1 MKISI
6 PQNKWVLRGLIAL
19 VVILLVVTILYIF
32 QSRKMNE
39 IVESLNIEKTILTE
53 EYQDLVLN
61 YDSLHSNND
70 TLNMML
76 EIERE
81 RISHLV
87 EEIKT
92 IKATNM
98 SKIREFQKE
107 LTTLRT
113 VLRTY
118 IVQIDSLNTINKEL
132 TRENIEQKRQYTQI
146 QSSYQKLEA
155 TKDELEKKVT
165 IASQLETTNLTAEAL
180 TPSDRSTNRSSRA
193 GKLKVCFTLLKNLTA
208 PVGMKEVYIRIER
221 PDGQL
226 LMHSR
231 NDLFKM
237 DGSDINYSAKR
248 TIEYGGENT
257 DACIFYNVDTGEL
270 TEGEYTVDVFSDG
283 FHIGKMKFN
292 LK

>member
-1 MKISI
+1 MKITI

-19 VVILLVVTILYIF
+19 VVILFVVAILYIF
-32 QSRKMNE
+32 QTRKMNE
-39 IVESLNIEKTILTE
+39 IVENLNIEKTILTE
-53 EYQDLVLN
+53 EYQDLVQN

-70 TLNMML
+70 TLNLML
-76 EIERE
+76 EVERE

-146 QSSYQKLEA
+146 RSSYQKLEA

-165 IASQLETTNLTAEAL
+165 IASQLETANLKAEAL
-180 TPSDRSTNRSSRA
+180 TPSERSTNRSSRT

-208 PVGMKEVYIRIER
+208 PVGMKEVFIRIER

-231 NDLFKM
+231 NDLFTF
-237 DGSDINYSAKR
+237 DGTEINYSAKR
-248 TIEYGGENT
+248 TVEYGGENT
-257 DACIFYNVDTGEL
+257 DLCIFYDVDTGEL
-270 TEGEYTVDVFSDG
+270 TEGEYTVDIFSDG
-283 FHIGKMKFN
+283 FHIGKLKFS

>member
-1 MKISI
+1 MKITI

-19 VVILLVVTILYIF
+19 VVILFVVAILYIF
-32 QSRKMNE
+32 QTRKMNE
-39 IVESLNIEKTILTE
+39 IVENLNIEKTILTE
-53 EYQDLVLN
+53 EYQDLVQN

-70 TLNMML
+70 TLNLML
-76 EIERE
+76 EVERE

-118 IVQIDSLNTINKEL
+118 IVQIDSLNTLNKEL

-146 QSSYQKLEA
+146 RSSYQKLEA

-165 IASQLETTNLTAEAL
+165 IASQLETANLKAEAL
-180 TPSDRSTNRSSRA
+180 TPSERSTNRSSRT

-208 PVGMKEVYIRIER
+208 PGGMKEVFIRIER

-231 NDLFKM
+231 NDLFTF
-237 DGSDINYSAKR
+237 DGTEINYSAKR
-248 TIEYGGENT
+248 TVEYGGENT
-257 DACIFYNVDTGEL
+257 DLCIFYDVDTGEL
-270 TEGEYTVDVFSDG
+270 TEGE
-283 FHIGKMKFN
+283 
-292 LK
+292 

>member
-1 MKISI
+1 MKITL
-6 PQNKWVLRGLIAL
+6 PQNKWVLRGLLLLIIIL
-19 VVILLVVTILYIF
+19 FVVAILYIF
-32 QSRKMNE
+32 QSRKMSE
-39 IVESLNIEKTILTE
+39 IVENLNIEKSILTE
-53 EYQDLVLN
+53 EYQDLVQH
-61 YDSLHSNND
+61 YDSLHSTND
-70 TLNMML
+70 TLNLML
-76 EIERE
+76 EMERE
-81 RISHLV
+81 RVAHLV

-132 TRENIEQKRQYTQI
+132 KRENIEQRKQFTKI
-146 QSSYQKLEA
+146 QSSYQQLEA

-165 IASQLETTNLTAEAL
+165 IASQLETSNLTAEAL
-180 TPSDRSTNRSSRA
+180 TPSDRSTNRSARA

-208 PVGMKEVYIRIER
+208 PVGMKDVYVRIER

-231 NDLFKM
+231 NDLFVH
-237 DGSDINYSAKR
+237 DDAEINFSAKR
-248 TIEYGGENT
+248 TVEYGGENT
-257 DACIFYNVDTGEL
+257 DVCIFYNVDTGEL
-270 TEGEYTVDVFSDG
+270 TEGTYSVDVFSDG
-283 FHIGKMKFN
+283 FHIGHLNFE

>member
-1 MKISI
+1 MKITI
-6 PQNKWVLRGLIAL
+6 PQNKWALRGLIAL
-19 VVILLVVTILYIF
+19 ILILFVVAILYIF
-32 QSRKMNE
+32 QSRKMSE
-39 IVESLNIEKTILTE
+39 IVENLNIEKTILTE
-53 EYQDLVLN
+53 EYQDLVQN

-70 TLNMML
+70 TLNLML
-76 EIERE
+76 EFERE

-107 LTTLRT
+107 LTTLRS

-146 QSSYQKLEA
+146 KSSYQKLEA
-155 TKDELEKKVT
+155 TKDELEKRVT
-165 IASQLETTNLTAEAL
+165 IASQLETANLSAEAL
-180 TPSDRSTNRSSRA
+180 TPSERSTNRSSRA

-208 PVGMKEVYIRIER
+208 PVGMKEVFIRIER

-226 LMHSR
+226 LMHARS
-231 NDLFKM
+231 DLFTL
-237 DGSDINYSAKR
+237 DGTEINYSAKR
-248 TIEYGGENT
+248 TVEYGGDNT
-257 DACIFYNVDTGEL
+257 DVCIFYNVDTGEL

-283 FHIGKMKFN
+283 FHIGKLNFN
-292 LK
+292 LR

>member
-1 MKISI
+1 MKITI

-19 VVILLVVTILYIF
+19 VVILFIVAILYIF
-32 QSRKMNE
+32 QTRKMNE
-39 IVESLNIEKTILTE
+39 IVENLNIEKTILTE
-53 EYQDLVLN
+53 EYQDLVQN

-70 TLNMML
+70 TLNLML
-76 EIERE
+76 EVERE

-146 QSSYQKLEA
+146 RSSYQKLEA

-165 IASQLETTNLTAEAL
+165 IASQLETANLKAEAL
-180 TPSDRSTNRSSRA
+180 TPSERSTNRSSRT

-208 PVGMKEVYIRIER
+208 PVGMKEVFIRIER

-231 NDLFKM
+231 NDLFTF
-237 DGSDINYSAKR
+237 DGTEINYSAKR
-248 TIEYGGENT
+248 TVEYGGENT
-257 DACIFYNVDTGEL
+257 DLCIFYDVDTGEL

-283 FHIGKMKFN
+283 FHIGKLKFS

>member
-6 PQNKWVLRGLIAL
+6 PQNKLVLRGLIAL
-19 VVILLVVTILYIF
+19 VVILLVVTILYIV

-165 IASQLETTNLTAEAL
+165 IASQLETANLTAEAL

-231 NDLFKM
+231 NDLFKL